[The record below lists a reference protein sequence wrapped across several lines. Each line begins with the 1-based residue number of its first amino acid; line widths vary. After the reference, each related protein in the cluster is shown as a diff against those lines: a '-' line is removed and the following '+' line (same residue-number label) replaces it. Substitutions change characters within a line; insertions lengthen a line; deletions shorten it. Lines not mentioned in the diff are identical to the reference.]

1 MKIAVCGKGGSGK
14 STITSL
20 LAKEFASRG
29 RKVLVIDCDE
39 SNYGLHQQ
47 LGMDIPTSLTE
58 YMGGK
63 RHVMS
68 GLSNGPQN
76 MPMLFEHRWSID
88 ELPKEC
94 CSEKDGIKL
103 LTPGKI
109 ETANEACACA
119 FAVVMLQFMA
129 ILDLKDDE
137 IVIMDMEAGI
147 EHFGRGT
154 DNTTDAVLMVVDPSY
169 ESIKLSRKVAEMSK
183 SIGKE
188 LFYILNKTNAENE
201 AVMREAVADYG
212 KILASLPMDAEIQ
225 KAGLMGTEL
234 SSGNSQA
241 VCMVDALLKN

>member
-1 MKIAVCGKGGSGK
+1 
-14 STITSL
+14 
-20 LAKEFASRG
+20 
-29 RKVLVIDCDE
+29 
-39 SNYGLHQQ
+39 
-47 LGMDIPTSLTE
+47 
-58 YMGGK
+58 
-63 RHVMS
+63 
-68 GLSNGPQN
+68 
-76 MPMLFEHRWSID
+76 
-88 ELPKEC
+88 
-94 CSEKDGIKL
+94 
-103 LTPGKI
+103 
-109 ETANEACACA
+109 
-119 FAVVMLQFMA
+119 MA